1 MVERSEVRKRRSWAR
16 AGFALAILASVVLLL
31 VDRPDNRPPLL
42 DEIRT
47 WTGDAAAPI
56 MGAVAAPI
64 RGIRSIFDG
73 IGDYWNAVGENRQ
86 LRKEVAELRQW
97 RNLALSLRDKVE
109 SYESILEIPRVQ
121 AADPIGAWSVT
132 DSGGPFVQARLIDAG
147 WRRGVREGHPVLN
160 ERGLV
165 GRVVNV
171 GQSSARVLL
180 LTDLNSRIPVMT
192 EEGEAR
198 ALLIGDNSTAPRL
211 EFVNRGAVLEEGE
224 RIVTSGDGGLLPRGL
239 PVGVAAP
246 ASGVAWRVRL
256 YSAGQPIDM
265 IWVYPFT
272 PLPQPVS
279 EPITEE
285 QRADDAERVAQAQ
298 EEAQTELAAITAPTP
313 ADTTITIQTGIGD
326 ESAVAPAVD
335 GESEP
340 EPVRQA
346 SMTATDT
353 TLSSPDTSP
362 AESESAA
369 RPQEAEDEQEAP
381 DNMPAAVFIDLGD
394 EDDGE
399 AAGE

>member
-16 AGFALAILASVVLLL
+16 AGFALAILASVGLLL

-42 DEIRT
+42 EEIRT
-47 WTGDAAAPI
+47 RTGDAAAPV

-64 RGIRSIFDG
+64 RGVRSIFGG
-73 IGDYWNAVGENRQ
+73 IGDYWNAVGENRR

-109 SYESILEIPRVQ
+109 SYESILEIPRVE

-147 WRRGVREGHPVLN
+147 WKRGVRDGHPVLN

-165 GRVVNV
+165 GRVVTV

-198 ALLIGDNSTAPRL
+198 ALLIGDNSPAPRL
-211 EFVNRGAVLEEGE
+211 EFVNRDAVLEEGE

-246 ASGVAWRVRL
+246 ADGGDWRVRL

-272 PLPQPVS
+272 PLPEPAS
-279 EPITEE
+279 EPITDE
-285 QRADDAERVAQAQ
+285 QRAEEAERLALAR
-298 EEAQTELAAITAPTP
+298 EEARTELAAITAPTP
-313 ADTTITIQTGIGD
+313 ADTTISIEPETGD
-326 ESAVAPAVD
+326 EPDAAPAAD
-335 GESEP
+335 GESRP
-340 EPVRQA
+340 EPVRQV
-346 SMTATDT
+346 SRND
-353 TLSSPDTSP
+353 SETSP
-362 AESESAA
+362 SPQALPAETAPGQP
-369 RPQEAEDEQEAP
+369 PQEGEDAQQAP
-381 DNMPAAVFIDLGD
+381 DNMPAAVFIDMGD
-394 EDDGE
+394 EEE
-399 AAGE
+399 AETGR